1 MYHQGYKRSYS
12 RIIMN
17 FNFDE
22 IVNRKGSNSY
32 KWDTNR
38 NEEVI
43 PMWVADMDF
52 QTAPPIIEA
61 LTKRVQHGV
70 FGYAKVPDAYYEATI
85 NWFQKKHNFS
95 FEREWMIYT
104 IGVVPA
110 VSAIILAM
118 TNPGDKVLVQE
129 PVYNCF
135 FSSIRNNQC
144 ESVSND
150 LIYANGTYTIDFEDL
165 EAKAADPKVKVMLLC
180 NPHNPAG
187 RVWTKA
193 ELEKIGD
200 ICFRNHVF
208 VISDEIHCDLVHP
221 GHQHIPFASLGQQF
235 LENSA
240 TCIAPSK
247 TFNLAG
253 LQVANI
259 VVYTP
264 EIRQKIDKAININEV
279 CDISPFAIE
288 ALIAAYTHP
297 ESELWLS
304 ELKAYLWENYQIVKE
319 FFAEQLPQFPIL
331 PLEAT
336 YLVWIDCS
344 VLNMSS
350 SELLDKMIETENIRL
365 NEGIV
370 YGKAGEGFMRLNI
383 ACPKETLRE
392 GLQRTKKAL
401 DKISAGL

>member
-1 MYHQGYKRSYS
+1 MKY
-12 RIIMN
+12 
-17 FNFDE
+17 NFDE
-22 IVNRKGSNSY
+22 VVNRKGSNSY
-32 KWDTNR
+32 KWDTNK
-38 NEEVI
+38 NADVL

-52 QTAPPIIEA
+52 KTAPPIIDA
-61 LTKRVQHGV
+61 LTQRVQHGV
-70 FGYAKVPDAYYEATI
+70 FGYAFVPDAYYNATI
-85 NWFQKKHNFS
+85 DWFSRRHHFNIS
-95 FEREWMIYT
+95 REWMIYT

-118 TNPGDKVLVQE
+118 TQPGDKVIVQE

-150 LIYANGTYTIDFEDL
+150 LIYSNGVYTIDFDDL
-165 EAKAADPKVKVMLLC
+165 EKKAADPKAKVLLLC

-187 RVWTKA
+187 RAWTRE
-193 ELEKIGD
+193 ELQRVGE
-200 ICFRNHVF
+200 ICFKNQVF
-208 VISDEIHCDLVHP
+208 VVSDEIHCDLVHK
-221 GHQHIPFASLGQQF
+221 GHTHIPFGSLGQKF

-259 VVYTP
+259 LAYNP
-264 EIRQKIDKAININEV
+264 QIRQKIDKAININEV
-279 CDISPFAIE
+279 CDISPFAVT

-297 ESELWLS
+297 DSELWLDS
-304 ELKAYLWENYQIVKE
+304 LKEYLWENYLLVKE
-319 FFAEQLPQFPIL
+319 FFAANLPQFPVL

-336 YLVWIDCS
+336 YLMWIDCS
-344 VLNMSS
+344 VLKMTSKQ
-350 SELLDKMIETENIRL
+350 LLDKMIEAENIRL
-365 NEGIV
+365 NEGII

-383 ACPKETLRE
+383 ACPKDTLLE
-392 GLQRTKKAL
+392 GLKRTKKAL
-401 DKISAGL
+401 DKLMAENL